1 MIRSYATLVRGDWRP
16 LAFGLLCA
24 FLSSPG
30 QTFFISLFISR
41 MAIDLG
47 SGATELGSLYMVG
60 TIGAAGLLPL
70 TGHWIDRLDLRLYT
84 ILVMAGLAVSC
95 GVMSLAS
102 GPASIIIGFLLLR
115 LTGQGLTTHVAVTSI
130 ARYFHRQRG
139 RALSLI
145 AMGFP
150 LSQGILPSAVVLVR
164 ATDDWRRSY
173 GLIGLG
179 VLFIALPVLMILIR
193 SLPTFTRP
201 TDIGSG
207 TRSPVLD
214 GLRIVARSRF
224 FWFALPLL
232 LYMPF
237 ASTALVFHVQAI
249 ASAKGWS
256 HEIVALGF
264 VAYAVSHASTLL
276 LLGGLVDRFGA
287 RTLLPVMIFPM
298 LFGLAALGM
307 SNQPGAML
315 LFLGLMGV
323 SSGLAQATVTAVWAE
338 VYGVTR
344 LGTIRSFATTLMV
357 VGTALGPVAVG
368 ALLDSSATVGAIC
381 GTLIAY
387 GFSSAVL
394 AKIGMKHDTP

>member
-1 MIRSYATLVRGDWRP
+1 MIRSYIDLLRGDWRP

-30 QTFFISLFISR
+30 QTFFISLFISGI
-41 MAIDLG
+41 AIDLG
-47 SGATELGSLYMVG
+47 LGATGLGSLYMVG
-60 TIGAAGLLPL
+60 TIGAASLLPL

-84 ILVMAGLAVSC
+84 LLVMVGLAASC
-95 GVMSLAS
+95 GVMAMAS
-102 GPASIIIGFLLLR
+102 GPASVVVGFLLLR

-150 LSQGILPSAVVLVR
+150 LAQGVLPTAAVMVR

-173 GLIGLG
+173 AFIGLG
-179 VLFIALPVLMILIR
+179 VLLVAAPLLMALIR

-201 TDIGSG
+201 TDIGSSM
-207 TRSPVLD
+207 RSPVLN
-214 GLRIVARSRF
+214 GLRIVTRSRF

-237 ASTALVFHVQAI
+237 ASTALVFHIQAI
-249 ASAKGWS
+249 AGAKGWS
-256 HEIVALGF
+256 HEVVALGF

-287 RTLLPVMIFPM
+287 KTLLPLMVVPM

-307 SNQPGAML
+307 SSVPGVML

-323 SSGLAQATVTAVWAE
+323 SSGLAQTTVTAVWAE
-338 VYGVTR
+338 IYGVAR
-344 LGTIRSFATTLMV
+344 LGTIRSFATMLMV
-357 VGTALGPVAVG
+357 AGTALGPVAVG
-368 ALLDSSATVGAIC
+368 ALLDTGASVEAIC
-381 GTLIAY
+381 GALIAY
-387 GFSSAVL
+387 GLSSALL
-394 AKIGMKHDTP
+394 ARIGMQERRS

>member
-1 MIRSYATLVRGDWRP
+1 MIRSYISLVRSDWRP
-16 LAFGLLCA
+16 LVFGLLCA

-30 QTFFISLFISR
+30 QTFFISLFISG

-47 SGATELGSLYMVG
+47 LGATELGSLYMVG
-60 TIGAAGLLPL
+60 TIGAASLLPL

-84 ILVMAGLAVSC
+84 LLVMAGLAAAC
-95 GVMSLAS
+95 GVMAMAS
-102 GPASIIIGFLLLR
+102 GPASVVAGFLLLR

-139 RALSLI
+139 RALSLV

-150 LSQGILPSAVVLVR
+150 LSQGVLPTAVIMVR
-164 ATDDWRRSY
+164 ATEDWRRSY

-179 VLFIALPVLMILIR
+179 ILLVAVPALMLLIR

-201 TDIGSG
+201 TDIGSSV
-207 TRSPVLD
+207 RSPVLD
-214 GLRIVARSRF
+214 GLRIVTRSRF

-237 ASTALVFHVQAI
+237 ASTALVFHIQAI
-249 ASAKGWS
+249 AMAKGWS
-256 HEIVALGF
+256 HEVVALSF

-287 RTLLPVMIFPM
+287 KTLLPLIIFPM
-298 LFGLAALGM
+298 LIGLAALGL
-307 SNQPGAML
+307 SSVPGIML
-315 LFLGLMGV
+315 VFLGLMGM
-323 SSGLAQATVTAVWAE
+323 SSGLAQTTVTAVWAE
-338 VYGVTR
+338 IYGVAR

-368 ALLDSSATVGAIC
+368 ALLDAGVSVGAIS
-381 GTLIAY
+381 GALITY
-387 GFSSAVL
+387 GLSSALL
-394 AKIGMKHDTP
+394 ARLGIKMEPS